1 MQESSQSP
9 PPSLYYSP
17 SVSDDR
23 GRESSTSES
32 TPLSTPTV
40 AEAPWPAPAKRE
52 RDLYFSW
59 HKKQDTPKRNSNPVL
74 GSDWHFA
81 PDPCEPLFED
91 EGDHA
96 FPLFPDS
103 PPTFEKRKMATS
115 AVPIDISLPPRLSSS
130 QSPRNQTSNLTSAL
144 QEAGAAG
151 QHVPDF
157 NNIQHM
163 GVPDPG
169 RLSVSGRHD
178 SISNMFGSSYYG
190 SGARPIS
197 MKDRQRRESNTG
209 GSFMGGMSWGGI
221 SVGSL
226 RDEYDLREIVFE
238 GYTNLCA
245 VS

>member
-1 MQESSQSP
+1 MQESSTSP

-17 SVSDDR
+17 SISDDR
-23 GRESSTSES
+23 GRESSTSEN

-40 AEAPWPAPAKRE
+40 ASVPWPAPAKQKE
-52 RDLYFSW
+52 RDLYFCW
-59 HKKQDTPKRNSNPVL
+59 HKKQDQPKRNSNPVL
-74 GSDWHFA
+74 GSDWQFA
-81 PDPCEPLFED
+81 SNPAEPLFED
-91 EGDHA
+91 DRDCD

-103 PPTFEKRKMATS
+103 PPVFAKRTMAAS
-115 AVPIDISLPPRLSSS
+115 AAPIDISLPPRISKS

-144 QEAGAAG
+144 QEAGATG
-151 QHVPDF
+151 HHVPDM
-157 NNIQHM
+157 NNVQHL
-163 GVPDPG
+163 GAPDPG

-209 GSFMGGMSWGGI
+209 GSFMNGMSWGGI

-226 RDEYDLREIVFE
+226 RDEYD
-238 GYTNLCA
+238 
-245 VS
+245 S

>member
-1 MQESSQSP
+1 MHESSQSP

-40 AEAPWPAPAKRE
+40 AEAPWPAPAKKE

-59 HKKQDTPKRNSNPVL
+59 HKRQDAPKRNGNPVL
-74 GSDWHFA
+74 ASGWHLA
-81 PDPCEPLFED
+81 QDPSEPLFED
-91 EGDHA
+91 EGDAA

-103 PPTFEKRKMATS
+103 PPTFEKRKMGTS
-115 AVPIDISLPPRLSSS
+115 ASPIDISLPPRLSNS

-144 QEAGAAG
+144 QEAGATG
-151 QHVPDF
+151 QQVHDM
-157 NNIQHM
+157 NAIQHM
-163 GVPDPG
+163 GIPDPG

-226 RDEYDLREIVFE
+226 RDEYCIPRICCER
-238 GYTNLCA
+238 
-245 VS
+245 SR